1 MRKDPPLSG
10 LMSVCCIFDEDGWGC
25 PAGCGWVE
33 EVGVSLLVVVG
44 LEGLDYYP
52 PPIGVDYL
60 VAYGF
65 SHRGIG

>member
-1 MRKDPPLSG
+1 
-10 LMSVCCIFDEDGWGC
+10 MSVCCIFDEDGWGC

-52 PPIGVDYL
+52 PY
-60 VAYGF
+60 
-65 SHRGIG
+65 RG